1 MVHVIICSLS
11 FFSLPFLLQVKKDA
25 AGKSRGFGFVRFAD
39 ADIQRKVYTMR
50 HAIKDRRIELKV
62 PRQVC
67 MVSVNHV

>member
-1 MVHVIICSLS
+1 M
-11 FFSLPFLLQVKKDA
+11 KKDA

-62 PRQVC
+62 PRQVR
-67 MVSVNHV
+67 MVSINHKELQHIISIVMGYSLEFL